1 MTTTE
6 KAINKTT
13 EEKRNVSQERAQQ
26 FKEGL
31 RDGVPIALGYLA
43 VAFTLGIQAK
53 EAGMGILEATVMSL
67 VNVTS
72 AGEFAG
78 LAIIGSASSY
88 LEMALSQLIINL
100 RYMLMSFALSQK
112 VEPTLSVPHRM
123 GIAFGVTDEIFGI
136 SVGREGRLSP
146 FYNYGA
152 MSIAIPGWTLGTSLG
167 VLMGNVL
174 PESVVSAL
182 SVALYG
188 MFLAIIIPKARED
201 RHVLIAVII
210 AMAASWICT
219 KIPMVREISAGTR
232 IILLTVVIA
241 LLAAIVFPVNEEGD
255 NHDGPV
261 A

>member
-1 MTTTE
+1 MQGYFFALYYE
-6 KAINKTT
+6 MKT
-13 EEKRNVSQERAQQ
+13 KNDNIQQ
-26 FKEGL
+26 FKEGI
-31 RDGVPIALGYLA
+31 RDGMPIALGYLA

-53 EAGMGILEATVMSL
+53 EAGMGIAEATVMSL

-72 AGEFAG
+72 AGEFAA
-78 LAIIGSASSY
+78 LKIIGSASSY

-112 VEPTLSVPHRM
+112 VSPELPVPHRM
-123 GIAFGVTDEIFGI
+123 GMAFGVTDEIFGI
-136 SVGREGRLSP
+136 SVAREGHLNP
-146 FYNYGA
+146 CYNYGA
-152 MSIAIPGWTLGTSLG
+152 MSIAIPGWTLGTFLG

-174 PESVVSAL
+174 PEGVVSAL

-201 RHVLIAVII
+201 KHVLAAVIV
-210 AMAASWICT
+210 AMAASWLCT
-219 KIPMVREISAGTR
+219 KLPVIRDISAGTQ

-241 LLAAIVFPVNEEGD
+241 LAAAVAFPVCEEEAAED
-255 NHDGPV
+255 DRTV